1 MIKENKDYLNSQ
13 KELGKLDN
21 KVIDT
26 IANELEKRYKAKG
39 IVFDGDITRKQLGKF
54 RDGWEF
60 DYTFTDG
67 LLVLEWKNHPL
78 IEYEDEQVAQILY
91 KFFKGNLSHF
101 FKTNVMALVR
111 FLKSIRDPNILLR
124 EEPDTVKEI
133 MKLKQLNEIKDKM
146 KRIDQSCV
154 IEVVE

>member
-1 MIKENKDYLNSQ
+1 MVKENKDYLNSQ

-26 IANELEKRYKAKG
+26 IASELEKRYKAKG
-39 IVFDGDITRKQLGKF
+39 IVFDGEITRKQLGKF

-60 DYTFTDG
+60 EYTFDDG
-67 LLVLEWKNHPL
+67 LLLLEWREHPL

-101 FKTNVMALVR
+101 FKNNIMALVR
-111 FLKSIRDPNILLR
+111 FLKSIRDPNILLKS
-124 EEPDTVKEI
+124 EPNTVKEI
-133 MKLKQLNEIKDKM
+133 MKLKQLEEIKDKM
-146 KRIDQSCV
+146 KKIDVNAV
-154 IEVVE
+154 IEVIE